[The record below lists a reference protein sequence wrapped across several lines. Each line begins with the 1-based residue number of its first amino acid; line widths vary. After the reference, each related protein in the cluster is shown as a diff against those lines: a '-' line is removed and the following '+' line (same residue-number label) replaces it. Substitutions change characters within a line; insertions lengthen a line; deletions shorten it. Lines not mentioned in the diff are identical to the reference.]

1 MTGLI
6 ILAAIAAIFTVLGLA
21 AMRWGTDSREW
32 TLYSRPSPLF
42 YAK

>member
-21 AMRWGTDSREW
+21 AMRWGVDSREW
-32 TLYSRPSPLF
+32 SLYARPTPLF
-42 YAK
+42 YVK